1 MSTLAASMS
10 RPADERMILGVCAG
24 VSRRTEVD
32 VTIVRVIAAIGL
44 ALLTTPFL
52 VAYAALALIVPRDD
66 GRQLLGGVPKDRRE
80 TLIGWTLVAAAA
92 GLVIA
97 SPSLFGFGGDVSL
110 FEIGLL
116 AFAIGLVAI
125 AVGRSDD
132 RSEAE
137 EHGAEPALPVDDVPS
152 AGATPAAMVPTR
164 PPAAALAPA
173 EDLRGTDE
181 IDGTAE
187 TVEQE
192 TAKPA
197 SEPKADRG
205 PSIFIAAFGVI
216 TAVIGLGAIV
226 IAVGDITLTALAVA
240 VTAGVIAVGC
250 GIVAITANG
259 RRGAVPLLFLGLLFG
274 LVAATAAIGREEF
287 DRGVGYE
294 QVRALDAADLRSGYE
309 WGIGY
314 LEVDVRDAEL
324 PAGRTVMPIEG
335 GFGAVRVIVPDDL
348 AVVSTG
354 DSVDSSIPAAT
365 GRAGGRAGEREPVL
379 VVDADVRAGSIE
391 IDREGRG

>member
-10 RPADERMILGVCAG
+10 RPADDRMILGVCAA

-52 VAYAALALIVPRDD
+52 VAYATLALIVPRDD
-66 GRQLLGGVPKDRRE
+66 GRQLLGGEPKDRRE

-137 EHGAEPALPVDDVPS
+137 EHGAEPGPPVDDVPS
-152 AGATPAAMVPTR
+152 AGAPAAMVPTR
-164 PPAAALAPA
+164 PPAAAVAPA
-173 EDLRGTDE
+173 DDLRETDE

-192 TAKPA
+192 TAMPA
-197 SEPKADRG
+197 PEPKADRG

-216 TAVIGLGAIV
+216 TAVIGLGAVV

-240 VTAGVIAVGC
+240 VTAGLIAVGC

-274 LVAATAAIGREEF
+274 LLAATAAIGREEF

-335 GFGAVRVIVPDDL
+335 GFGAVRVIVPEDL

-365 GRAGGRAGEREPVL
+365 GRAGARAGELEPVL